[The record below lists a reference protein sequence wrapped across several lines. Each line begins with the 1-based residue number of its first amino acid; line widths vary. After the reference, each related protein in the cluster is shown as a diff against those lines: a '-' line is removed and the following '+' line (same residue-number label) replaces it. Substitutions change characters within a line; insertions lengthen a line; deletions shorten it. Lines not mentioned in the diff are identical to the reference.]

1 MKGSFKSTTLA
12 DVHLPVRIG
21 GDAALLKGLMKVQLA
36 QGALD
41 RDFIENKTAGFES
54 MVERVNDTTWDEI
67 VNDSGISRELIESTG
82 KVLASSTAT
91 IACWAMGLTQ
101 HRNGVAVIQEVVNL
115 LLMNGHIGRPGAGL
129 CPVRGHSNVQGDR
142 TVGIWEAPSAAF
154 LERMEEGLGFPMPAN
169 HGYDVVHA
177 IQAMLDGKV
186 DVFFCMGGNFLSATP
201 DTDATA
207 KGIKNWPYRSG
218 IHQIKSV
225 PSRYWQRSPHSPL
238 LGQNGT

>member
-1 MKGSFKSTTLA
+1 MCHESSGKGLVQTIGIGKGTVTLDDFNVADVIMVIGQNPGTNHPRMLTALRDAKQKGATIIHVNPLREAGLQRFKHPQDYMKGSFKSTTLA
-12 DVHLPVRIG
+12 DIHLPVRIG

-41 RDFIENKTAGFES
+41 REFIENKTAGFES

-129 CPVRGHSNVQGDR
+129 CPVRGHSNVQG
-142 TVGIWEAPSAAF
+142 
-154 LERMEEGLGFPMPAN
+154 
-169 HGYDVVHA
+169 
-177 IQAMLDGKV
+177 
-186 DVFFCMGGNFLSATP
+186 
-201 DTDATA
+201 
-207 KGIKNWPYRSG
+207 
-218 IHQIKSV
+218 
-225 PSRYWQRSPHSPL
+225 
-238 LGQNGT
+238 